1 MKQLA
6 SSFILSRLD
15 YCNSILAGLP
25 KSTIVTLQ
33 RVQNAAARMVL
44 NLRPRESISDGLCQ
58 LHQLPIES
66 RIQFRLYLLMHLIH
80 TGRCPSY
87 FSETATRFWPCQS
100 YRSSFRFNCTV
111 YSTKTADCLCG
122 ARLLVLR
129 PLGVEYAS
137 ESIPFDR
144 INWFF

>member
-25 KSTIVTLQ
+25 KSTIATLQ

-44 NLRPRESISDGLCQ
+44 NLRPRENISDGLGQ
-58 LHQLPIES
+58 LHWLPTES
-66 RIQFRLYLLMHLIH
+66 RIQFKLCLPMHLIH

-87 FSETATRFWPCQS
+87 LSELCNSFLTMPVVQVFVLHKLHGTF
-100 YRSSFRFNCTV
+100 YRDYGLS
-111 YSTKTADCLCG
+111 
-122 ARLLVLR
+122 
-129 PLGVEYAS
+129 LGSAPS
-137 ESIPFDR
+137 RSLAPRRGRCFLIESI
-144 INWFF
+144 